1 MIADSIERIPCGSS
15 SIVHLTHELFF
26 LLLFFVLFCSFSFVL
41 PQLGSSV
48 QIELDG
54 EGKIGCTVARQYY
67 RLSVAVVSGDKLTAI
82 LASISWGDKV

>member
-1 MIADSIERIPCGSS
+1 MIADSIKRIPCGSS
-15 SIVHLTHELFF
+15 IIVHLTHD
-26 LLLFFVLFCSFSFVL
+26 LFFVLFLLFFL

-67 RLSVAVVSGDKLTAI
+67 RLPVSVVSGDKLTAI
-82 LASISWGDKV
+82 LASISWGDKL

>member
-26 LLLFFVLFCSFSFVL
+26 VCLFVFCSFSFVL